1 MAKYKAKASY
11 KELNNTKNFHAFGS
25 ASKHLWLMEG
35 LEVEIKSVPKDLND
49 SNNFNF
55 LLSASSHL
63 KLIAGEEIEW
73 NGKIPKKLADNLIE
87 IKNTSKGGKE

>member
-11 KELNNTKNFHAFGS
+11 KELN
-25 ASKHLWLMEG
+25 
-35 LEVEIKSVPKDLND
+35 D
-49 SNNFNF
+49 SNNFNS

-63 KLIAGEEIEW
+63 KLIADDEIEW
-73 NGKIPKKLADNLIE
+73 KGKIPKKLADNLIE